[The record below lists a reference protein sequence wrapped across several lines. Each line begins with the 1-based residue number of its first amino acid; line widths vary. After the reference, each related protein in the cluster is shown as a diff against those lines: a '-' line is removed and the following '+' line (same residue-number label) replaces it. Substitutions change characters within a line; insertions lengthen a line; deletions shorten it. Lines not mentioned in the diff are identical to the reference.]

1 MTDKSYSF
9 LIDSGLVKGQAVR
22 TDKVL
27 NDIFKLH
34 KYPDRVN
41 GFLAE
46 AITLGMILSAAL
58 KYDGVFTLQI
68 QGDGAIS
75 SLIVSITGD
84 NKVRAYAH
92 FDEKKLEEREKKYQK
107 KKTGLVPAFI
117 GQGTLAFTVVQNTSN
132 EQYQGVVSLEQATLT
147 ECVHQYFRQSEQ
159 IETAVRLSAQKKK
172 EDSSEWVCGAV
183 MIQRMPE
190 NPRLIN
196 ALDEDDPEELWRTAV
211 ILLNSLT
218 EEELQNIKLP
228 IEKLLYRLY
237 HSNNINVFMPKEFV
251 FGCRCS
257 REKVVEMLKGFP
269 SAELDNMQKD
279 GEINVDCQFC
289 GKSYTVKMEDLTSG
303 D

>member
-1 MTDKSYSF
+1 
-9 LIDSGLVKGQAVR
+9 
-22 TDKVL
+22 
-27 NDIFKLH
+27 
-34 KYPDRVN
+34 
-41 GFLAE
+41 
-46 AITLGMILSAAL
+46 
-58 KYDGVFTLQI
+58 
-68 QGDGAIS
+68 
-75 SLIVSITGD
+75 
-84 NKVRAYAH
+84 
-92 FDEKKLEEREKKYQK
+92 
-107 KKTGLVPAFI
+107 
-117 GQGTLAFTVVQNTSN
+117 
-132 EQYQGVVSLEQATLT
+132 
-147 ECVHQYFRQSEQ
+147 
-159 IETAVRLSAQKKK
+159 
-172 EDSSEWVCGAV
+172 

-269 SAELDNMQKD
+269 SAELDDMQKD